1 MADKSFLRNA
11 SLYSSA
17 SFVTVIA
24 SLISFPILT
33 RMFEV
38 GEYGMLGLIT
48 GTIPL
53 LVAVGK
59 IGMQHASIR
68 FYSDVSNGGTPW
80 TMVHYYSS
88 LYLTLMLSAGTL
100 FLIWNIFVMTVGEE
114 IFDDLTLCILFV
126 ISSYIV
132 LVRILE
138 SAMLNVLQA
147 QEKAGRHAIFKVC
160 KKLLVLAATLGTLFF
175 YKAELIPY
183 FQALA
188 IAEAVLLVGFALY
201 FIPFKSIKLSGY
213 KKSLVAS
220 MMAFGIPMFGMEFGG
235 ALMNVA
241 DRYIINAYLTKEQL
255 GAYSSAYT
263 LVDYAQGIVTTALI
277 ASAIPMFLR
286 LNAKQGLDQAQQFLT
301 GALRV
306 YIWAAMPVIFIVA
319 SAGESILTFL
329 AGEDYAVGAPVM
341 PWVAA
346 GIGLFG
352 VFELVAAGLYLS
364 KNTGKMFYIVL
375 GTAIANIALNLF
387 AIPRFGLLGAAVTTL
402 LCYFAAIVASYQWGK
417 RYLHIRIPWSSL
429 ARATLAGALMYA
441 GLSLWS
447 PETVL
452 LDVLYKGT
460 VGLMIYALLI
470 LLFDR
475 DARVEL
481 DKLRPATA

>member
-1 MADKSFLRNA
+1 MASSSFLRNA
-11 SLYSSA
+11 SFYSSA
-17 SFVTVIA
+17 SFITVIA

-68 FYSDVSNGGTPW
+68 FYSDVSHGGTPW
-80 TMVHYYSS
+80 TMVQYYSS

-147 QEKAGRHAIFKVC
+147 QEQAAKHTIFKVC
-160 KKLLVLAATLGTLFF
+160 KKLLVLVATLGTLFF

-201 FIPFKSIKLSGY
+201 FVPFKKIKLSGY

-241 DRYIINAYLTKEQL
+241 DRYIINAYLSKEQL

-286 LNAKQGLDQAQQFLT
+286 LNAKEGLDNAQRFLT

-319 SAGESILTFL
+319 AAGQSILTFL
-329 AGEDYAVGAPVM
+329 AGEDYASGAPVM
-341 PWVAA
+341 PWIAA
-346 GIGLFG
+346 AIGLFG

-364 KNTGKMFYIVL
+364 KNTGKMFYIIVA
-375 GTAIANIALNLF
+375 TAVANIALNLY
-387 AIPRFGLLGAAVTTL
+387 AIPRYGLMGAAVTTL
-402 LCYFAAIVASYQWGK
+402 VCYFVAIVASYLWGR
-417 RYLHIRIPWSSL
+417 RYLHIQIPWLSL
-429 ARATLAGALMYA
+429 AKAALAGSLMYA
-441 GLSLWS
+441 FLNLWS
-447 PETVL
+447 PEMPL
-452 LDVLYKGT
+452 LDVLYKGS

-470 LLFDR
+470 VLLDS
-475 DARVEL
+475 DARFEL
-481 DKLRPATA
+481 GKLRPAKA